1 MAVEFS
7 SLTLA
12 PGVYHTL
19 MPGKTPGPGRVYSSL
34 IVGTEKALLIDTGYG
49 IGDYRSY
56 VESLIPF
63 YFGIPGVKL
72 GLTNIV
78 VVLMLYCVGTKEAF
92 AISMLRIVLAGF
104 LFGNLFSILYSL
116 AGGMFSFLVMY
127 LLKRTGKLGVLP
139 VSVAGGMS
147 HNIGQIAVAAFVVEN
162 INIFYYLPVLFV
174 AGIVTGLLIGVA
186 AQEIILR
193 LGGRLKR

>member
-1 MAVEFS
+1 MKKTDSTPLRDKVAYLGVF
-7 SLTLA
+7 LA
-12 PGVYHTL
+12 L
-19 MPGKTPGPGRVYSSL
+19 AL
-34 IVGTEKALLIDTGYG
+34 IC
-49 IGDYRSY
+49 SY

-78 VVLMLYCVGTKEAF
+78 V
-92 AISMLRIVLAGF
+92 VLAGF

-193 LGGRLKR
+193 IGGRLKR

>member
-1 MAVEFS
+1 MKKTDSTPLRDKVAYLGVF
-7 SLTLA
+7 LA
-12 PGVYHTL
+12 L
-19 MPGKTPGPGRVYSSL
+19 AL
-34 IVGTEKALLIDTGYG
+34 IC
-49 IGDYRSY
+49 SY

-92 AISMLRIVLAGF
+92 AHLDAPDCTGGF
-104 LFGNLFSILYSL
+104 SVRQSVQYLIQPCRRNVQLSGDV
-116 AGGMFSFLVMY
+116 SFETDR
-127 LLKRTGKLGVLP
+127 KARCAA

-193 LGGRLKR
+193 IGGRLKR

>member
-1 MAVEFS
+1 
-7 SLTLA
+7 
-12 PGVYHTL
+12 
-19 MPGKTPGPGRVYSSL
+19 
-34 IVGTEKALLIDTGYG
+34 
-49 IGDYRSY
+49 
-56 VESLIPF
+56 
-63 YFGIPGVKL
+63 
-72 GLTNIV
+72 
-78 VVLMLYCVGTKEAF
+78 MLYCVGTKEAF

-174 AGIVTGLLIGVA
+174 AGIVTGLLDRCGSPGDHTKDWRTAETIRRKYVCTH
-186 AQEIILR
+186 I
-193 LGGRLKR
+193 